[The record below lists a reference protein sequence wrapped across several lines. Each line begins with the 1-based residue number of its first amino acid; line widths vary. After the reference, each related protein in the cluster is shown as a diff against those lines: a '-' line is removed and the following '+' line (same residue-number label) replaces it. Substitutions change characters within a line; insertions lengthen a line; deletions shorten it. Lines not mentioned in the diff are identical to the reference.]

1 MDNDSQ
7 QDLGAMSGQSFTGD
21 LQHIP
26 HKDMKASVE
35 HYFPRQ
41 IFRYCSRLK
50 ERQ

>member
-7 QDLGAMSGQSFTGD
+7 RDLSAMIGQSFTGN
-21 LQHIP
+21 LQHVL
-26 HKDMKASVE
+26 HKGLKASVE

-50 ERQ
+50 ER